1 VTSVVVC
8 KLDEPALEFGTG
20 TDQRVKEGLTAFGP
34 YSLRLGARHPQQVR
48 VGLVGPLGALSKARD
63 FLGRMQDSIP
73 TLGDMQ
79 LQRPPFPGFAST
91 FQSELLIDDSWQYTI
106 PDYRIAAALELDP
119 PKAFRELLA
128 IWTAGLEELRI
139 QRDPPPDLILCAI
152 PNEVVKHCRRVRFA
166 DAPLKPT
173 EQLSLFDEH
182 PQTIEAVTGPEALL
196 ERDFRRALKA
206 SAMRIAAPIQIVT
219 PNLFGPIPGRH
230 DDPASRAWNL
240 GVALFYKAGGAPW
253 RVATPALDTLYIG
266 ISFHHRW
273 HRGGHTVFA
282 GLAQAFY
289 PGSEGFALRGGEA
302 EKAPE
307 ELRLRLSEDETAR
320 LVSDVLAH
328 YRLRTSRD
336 PRRVVVHKTTAFDD
350 GERRGALRALDN
362 VPETEFVALRS
373 SAFRLL
379 RQGDYPPARGS
390 LTRIGDRAFLLTTGY
405 QANRKTY
412 KGSHIPVPLDL
423 VLDAGADVEQA
434 AEDVMSLTKLNWNSA
449 ADHMQFPVTLA
460 FAQKVGTIMA
470 EVAEDEEPQ
479 TRFSYYI

>member
-1 VTSVVVC
+1 MTRLLVRR
-8 KLDEPALEFGTG
+8 LDEPSLEFGDG
-20 TDQRVKEGLTAFGP
+20 TEARVKEGLTAHGP
-34 YSLRLGARHPQQVR
+34 YSLRLGARHPMQVR
-48 VGLVGPLGALSKARD
+48 VGLVGPADPLSKARD
-63 FLGRMQDSIP
+63 FLRLMQDSIP

-79 LQRPPFPGFAST
+79 VQRPPFPGFAST
-91 FQSELLIDDSWQYTI
+91 FHSQLMVDDSWQYTI
-106 PDYRIAAALELDP
+106 PDHLVDAALRLDP
-119 PKAFRELLA
+119 PKAFRQLLA
-128 IWTAGLEELRI
+128 LWTAGLEELSV
-139 QRDPPPDLILCAI
+139 QRDPPPDLVLCAI
-152 PNEVVKHCRRVRFA
+152 PNEVLKHCRRVRFA

-173 EQLSLFDEH
+173 EQLNLFDDPPE
-182 PQTIEAVTGPEALL
+182 TLEAVTGPEALL

-206 SAMRIAAPIQIVT
+206 SAMRTGAPIQIVT
-219 PNLFGPIPGRH
+219 PNLFGPIPGRF

-253 RVATPALDTLYIG
+253 RVATPELDTLYIG

-273 HRGGHTVFA
+273 HRGGHTVYA

-302 EKAPE
+302 EKTPE

-320 LVSDVLAH
+320 LVASVLDH

-362 VPETEFVALRS
+362 VPETEFVALRT

-379 RQGDYPPARGS
+379 RQGDYPPHRGS
-390 LTRIGDRAFLLTTGY
+390 LTMVGDRAFLLTTGY

-423 VLDAGADVEQA
+423 ALDPGSDAENA
-434 AEDVMSLTKLNWNSA
+434 ARDVMALTKLNWNSA

-470 EVAEDEEPQ
+470 EVGEDEEPQ

>member
-1 VTSVVVC
+1 MSTLKVRQ
-8 KLDEPALEFGTG
+8 LEEPRLEFGSG
-20 TDQRVKEGLTAFGP
+20 QDPRVKEGLTAFGP
-34 YSLRLGARHPQQVR
+34 YSLRLGARHPRQVR
-48 VGLVGPLGALSKARD
+48 VGVIGPEEAVRKTGEFLS
-63 FLGRMQDSIP
+63 RMDDSIP
-73 TLGDMQ
+73 SLGDMQ
-79 LQRPPFPGFAST
+79 LQRPAFPGFHST
-91 FQSELLIDDSWQYTI
+91 FSSELLVDDSWRYTI
-106 PDYRIAAALELDP
+106 PSDRLTSALSHDP
-119 PKAFRELLA
+119 PRAFRELLSL
-128 IWTAGLEELRI
+128 WTAGLEDLTV
-139 QRDPPPDLILCAI
+139 QRDPPPDLVLCAI
-152 PNEVVKHCRRVRFA
+152 PNEVLKHCHRVRFA
-166 DAPLKPT
+166 DAPLKLNA
-173 EQLSLFDEH
+173 QLSLFDD

-206 SAMRIAAPIQIVT
+206 SAMRVGTPIQIVT

-253 RVATPALDTLYIG
+253 RVASPALDTLYIG

-273 HRGGHTVFA
+273 HQGGHTVYA

-289 PGSEGFALRGGEA
+289 PGSEGFALRGGRA
-302 EKAPE
+302 EKAPD
-307 ELRLRLSEDETAR
+307 ELRLRLSETETTR
-320 LVSDVLAH
+320 LISSVLDH

-350 GERRGALRALDN
+350 GERRGALTALDN
-362 VPETEFVALRS
+362 VPETEFVALRT

-390 LTRIGDRAFLLTTGY
+390 LATIGDQNFLLTTGY
-405 QANRKTY
+405 QANRRTY

-423 VLDAGADVEQA
+423 VLDSEADVERA
-434 AEDVMSLTKLNWNSA
+434 AQDVMALTKLNWNSA

>member
-1 VTSVVVC
+1 VSDVVVRQIE
-8 KLDEPALEFGTG
+8 EPELEFGSG
-20 TDQRVKEGLTAFGP
+20 TDARVKEGLTAYGP
-34 YSLRLGARHPQQVR
+34 YSLRLGPRHPQQVR
-48 VGLVGPLGALSKARD
+48 VGLVGPAAPVAKTRE
-63 FLGRMQDSIP
+63 FLDRMRESIP
-73 TLGDMQ
+73 TFGDMQ

-91 FQSELLIDDSWQYTI
+91 FHSELLVDDSWQHTI
-106 PDYRIAAALELDP
+106 ADDRLSNALDLDP
-119 PKAFRELLA
+119 AEAFRELLSA
-128 IWTAGLEELRI
+128 WSAGLTELT

-152 PNEVVKHCRRVRFA
+152 PSEVLRHCRRVRFA
-166 DAPLKPT
+166 DAPVQPAG
-173 EQLSLFDEH
+173 QLSLFDENA
-182 PQTIEAVTGPEALL
+182 QTIEALTGPEALL

-219 PNLFGPIPGRH
+219 PNLFGPIPGRY

-240 GVALFYKAGGAPW
+240 AIALFYKAGGAPW
-253 RVATPALDTLYIG
+253 RVATPSLDTLYIG

-273 HRGGHTVFA
+273 HRGGHTVYA

-302 EKAPE
+302 EKTPD
-307 ELRLRLSEDETAR
+307 ELRLRLSENETAR
-320 LVSDVLAH
+320 LVSDVLEH

-362 VPETEFVALRS
+362 VPSTEFVALRTS
-373 SAFRLL
+373 TFRLL
-379 RQGDYPPARGS
+379 RQGDYPPPRGS
-390 LTRIGDRAFLLTTGY
+390 LATIGSKTFLLTTGY

-423 VLDAGADVEQA
+423 VVDATVDVEHA
-434 AEDVMSLTKLNWNSA
+434 AQDVMALTKLNWNSA

-470 EVAEDEEPQ
+470 EVGEDEEPQ
-479 TRFSYYI
+479 TRFAYYI

>member
-1 VTSVVVC
+1 MTTVIVNQ
-8 KLDEPALEFGTG
+8 LDEPSLEFGGG
-20 TDQRVKEGLTAFGP
+20 TDERVKEGLTAFGP
-34 YSLRLGARHPQQVR
+34 YSLRLGPRHPQQVR
-48 VGLVGPLGALSKARD
+48 VGLVGPAETLAKARA
-63 FLGRMQDSIP
+63 FLDRMQESIP

-79 LQRPPFPGFAST
+79 LQRPPFPGFEST
-91 FQSELLIDDSWQYTI
+91 FKSQLLLDESWSHTI
-106 PDYRIAAALELDP
+106 PDDVLARALELDP

-128 IWTAGLEELRI
+128 LWTAGLERLRVHS
-139 QRDPPPDLILCAI
+139 DPPPDLILCAI
-152 PNEVVKHCRRVRFA
+152 PDEVLKHCHRVRFA
-166 DAPLKPT
+166 DAPVKPN
-173 EQLSLFDEH
+173 EQLSLFDEQ
-182 PQTIEAVTGPEALL
+182 PDTIEAVTGPEALL

-206 SAMRIAAPIQIVT
+206 SAMRVAAPIQIVT

-240 GVALFYKAGGAPW
+240 GIALFYKAGGAPW
-253 RVATPALDTLYIG
+253 RVATPELDTLYIG

-273 HRGGHTVFA
+273 HRGGHTVYA

-302 EKAPE
+302 EKTPE
-307 ELRLRLSEDETAR
+307 DLRLRLSEDESAR
-320 LVSDVLAH
+320 LISDVLDH
-328 YRLRTSRD
+328 YRLRRSRD
-336 PRRVVVHKTTAFDD
+336 PRRVVVHKTTAFDE

-362 VPETEFVALRS
+362 VPEVEFVALRT

-379 RQGDYPPARGS
+379 RQGDYPPRRGS
-390 LTRIGDRAFLLTTGY
+390 LTTVGDRAFLLTTGY
-405 QANRKTY
+405 QPNRKTY

-423 VLDAGADVEQA
+423 VLDHETNRDRAAADVMA
-434 AEDVMSLTKLNWNSA
+434 LTKLNWNSA
-449 ADHMQFPVTLA
+449 VDHMAFPVTLA

>member
-1 VTSVVVC
+1 MTSVIVSQ
-8 KLDEPALEFGTG
+8 LDEPALEFGTG
-20 TDQRVKEGLTAFGP
+20 TDERVKEGLTAFGP
-34 YSLRLGARHPQQVR
+34 YSLRLGPRHPQQVR
-48 VGLVGPLGALSKARD
+48 VGLVGPADPVAKARS
-63 FLGRMQDSIP
+63 FLDRMQESIP

-91 FQSELLIDDSWQYTI
+91 FHSQLLVDESWSYTI
-106 PDYRIAAALELDP
+106 PDDVLAAALELDP

-128 IWTAGLEELRI
+128 RWTAGLEQLRVHS
-139 QRDPPPDLILCAI
+139 DPPPDLILCAI
-152 PNEVVKHCRRVRFA
+152 PNEVLKHCHRVRFA
-166 DAPLKPT
+166 DAPVKPT
-173 EQLSLFDEH
+173 EQLSLFDEQ
-182 PQTIEAVTGPEALL
+182 PDTIEAVTGPEALL

-240 GVALFYKAGGAPW
+240 GIALFYKAGGAPW

-273 HRGGHTVFA
+273 HRGGHTVYA

-307 ELRLRLSEDETAR
+307 ELRLRLSEEETAR

-336 PRRVVVHKTTAFDD
+336 PRRVVVHKTTAFDE

-362 VPETEFVALRS
+362 VPETEFVALRT

-379 RQGDYPPARGS
+379 RQGDYPPRRGS
-390 LTRIGDRAFLLTTGY
+390 LTTVGDRAFLMTTGY
-405 QANRKTY
+405 QPNRKTY

-423 VLDAGADVEQA
+423 VLDRDTDRERAAADVMA
-434 AEDVMSLTKLNWNSA
+434 LTKLNWNSA
-449 ADHMQFPVTLA
+449 ADHMAFPVTLA

-470 EVAEDEEPQ
+470 EVADDEEPQ

>member
-1 VTSVVVC
+1 MTRVVVRQ
-8 KLDEPALEFGTG
+8 LEEPTLEFGTG
-20 TDQRVKEGLTAFGP
+20 TDSRVKEGLTAFGP
-34 YSLRLGARHPQQVR
+34 YSLSLGARHPQQVR
-48 VGLVGPLGALSKARD
+48 VGLVGPASPVSKARG
-63 FLGRMQDSIP
+63 FLAMMQDSIP

-91 FQSELLIDDSWQYTI
+91 FHSQLLVDDSWTYII
-106 PDYRIAAALELDP
+106 PDHQLAEALDLDP

-128 IWTAGLEELRI
+128 IWTAGLEQLRVHS
-139 QRDPPPDLILCAI
+139 DPPPDLILCAI
-152 PNEVVKHCRRVRFA
+152 PGEVLKHCRRVRFA
-166 DAPLKPT
+166 DAPVKPT
-173 EQLSLFDEH
+173 AQLSLFDEQ
-182 PQTIEAVTGPEALL
+182 PATIEALTGPEALL

-253 RVATPALDTLYIG
+253 RVATPALETLYIG

-273 HRGGHTVFA
+273 HRGGHSVNA

-302 EKAPE
+302 EKTPDD
-307 ELRLRLSEDETAR
+307 LRLRLSEDETAR
-320 LVSDVLAH
+320 LVFDVLEH
-328 YRLRTSRD
+328 YRLRTARD
-336 PRRVVVHKTTAFDD
+336 PRRVVMHKTTAFTD

-362 VPETEFVALRS
+362 VPEIEFVALRTS
-373 SAFRLL
+373 DFRLL
-379 RQGDYPPARGS
+379 RQGDYPPPRGS
-390 LTRIGDRAFLLTTGY
+390 LTTIGDRAFLLTTGY
-405 QANRKTY
+405 QANRRTY

-423 VLDAGADVEQA
+423 VAGDDVDIERA
-434 AEDVMSLTKLNWNSA
+434 AQDVMALTKLNWNSA

-470 EVAEDEEPQ
+470 EVDEDEEPQ

>member
-1 VTSVVVC
+1 MSTVIVNQ
-8 KLDEPALEFGTG
+8 LDEPSLEFGSG
-20 TDQRVKEGLTAFGP
+20 TDERVKEGLTAFGP
-34 YSLRLGARHPQQVR
+34 YSLRLGPRHPQQVR
-48 VGLVGPLGALSKARD
+48 VGLVGPADPVSKARA
-63 FLGRMQDSIP
+63 FLNRMQESIP

-79 LQRPPFPGFAST
+79 LQRPPFPGFEST
-91 FQSELLIDDSWQYTI
+91 FQSQLLLDESWSHTI
-106 PDYRIAAALELDP
+106 PDDALARALELHP
-119 PKAFRELLA
+119 AKAFRELLA
-128 IWTAGLEELRI
+128 LWTAGLEQLRVHS
-139 QRDPPPDLILCAI
+139 DPPPDLILCAI
-152 PNEVVKHCRRVRFA
+152 PNEVLKHCHRVRFA
-166 DAPLKPT
+166 DAPVKPT
-173 EQLSLFDEH
+173 EQLGLFDE
-182 PQTIEAVTGPEALL
+182 QADTIEAVTGPEALL

-240 GVALFYKAGGAPW
+240 GIALFYKAGGAPW

-273 HRGGHTVFA
+273 HRGGHTVYA

-302 EKAPE
+302 EKAPQ
-307 ELRLRLSEDETAR
+307 ELRLRLSEDESAR
-320 LVSDVLAH
+320 LISDVLNH

-336 PRRVVVHKTTAFDD
+336 PRRVVVHKTTAFDE

-362 VPETEFVALRS
+362 VPEVEFVALRT

-379 RQGDYPPARGS
+379 RQGDYPPRRGS
-390 LTRIGDRAFLLTTGY
+390 LTTIGDRVFLLTTGY
-405 QANRKTY
+405 QPNRKTY

-423 VLDAGADVEQA
+423 VLDRETDRERA
-434 AEDVMSLTKLNWNSA
+434 ASDIMALTKLNWNSA
-449 ADHMQFPVTLA
+449 ADHMAFPVTLA

-470 EVAEDEEPQ
+470 EVADDEEPQ

>member
-1 VTSVVVC
+1 MTSVVVRT
-8 KLDEPALEFGTG
+8 LEEPNLEFGEG

-34 YSLRLGARHPQQVR
+34 YSVRLGARHPQQVR
-48 VGLVGPLGALSKARD
+48 VGLVGPSGPLSKARE
-63 FLGRMQDSIP
+63 FLDRMQDSIP

-79 LQRPPFPGFAST
+79 LQRPPFPGFAPT
-91 FQSELLIDDSWQYTI
+91 FHSDLLVDETWQHCI
-106 PDYRIAAALELDP
+106 PDQVLSAALDLKP
-119 PKAFRELLA
+119 PQAFRELLR
-128 IWTAGLEELRI
+128 IWTAGLEEVRI

-152 PNEVVKHCRRVRFA
+152 PKEVLKHCHRVRFA
-166 DAPLKPT
+166 DAPVKPT
-173 EQLSLFDEH
+173 EQLRLFDEH
-182 PQTIEAVTGPEALL
+182 PDSIEAATGPEALL

-206 SAMRIAAPIQIVT
+206 AAMRVGAPIQIVT

-240 GVALFYKAGGAPW
+240 AIALFYKAGGAPW
-253 RVATPALDTLYIG
+253 RIATPDLDTLYIG

-273 HRGGHTVFA
+273 HRGGHTVYA

-302 EKAPE
+302 EKTPE
-307 ELRLRLSEDETAR
+307 ELRLRLSEEETER
-320 LVSDVLAH
+320 LITDVLDH

-336 PRRVVVHKTTAFDD
+336 PRRVVVHKTTAFDE
-350 GERRGALRALDN
+350 GERHGALRALDN
-362 VPETEFVALRS
+362 VPETEFVALRT

-379 RQGDYPPARGS
+379 RQGDYPPPRGS
-390 LTRIGDRAFLLTTGY
+390 LTTIGGHSFLLTTGY

-412 KGSHIPVPLDL
+412 KGSHVPVPIDL
-423 VLDAGADVEQA
+423 VLDSDEDVERA
-434 AEDVMSLTKLNWNSA
+434 AADVMSLTKLNWNSA

-470 EVAEDEEPQ
+470 EVADDEEPQ

>member
-1 VTSVVVC
+1 MTVVVRQ
-8 KLDEPALEFGTG
+8 LDEPALEFGEG
-20 TDQRVKEGLTAFGP
+20 TDRRVKEGLTAFGP

-48 VGLVGPLGALSKARD
+48 VGLVGPKGPLEKARA
-63 FLGRMQDSIP
+63 FLDLMQQSIP
-73 TLGDMQ
+73 TLGDAQ

-91 FQSELLIDDSWQYTI
+91 FHSKLLLDDSWQYMI
-106 PDYRIAAALELDP
+106 PDDQLSAALELDP
-119 PKAFRELLA
+119 PKAFRELLTM
-128 IWTAGLEELRI
+128 WSTGLEELKV
-139 QRDPPPDLILCAI
+139 QRDPPPDLMLCAI
-152 PNEVVKHCRRVRFA
+152 PNEVLKHCRRVRFA
-166 DAPLKPT
+166 DAPVKPT
-173 EQLSLFDEH
+173 EQLSLFDEQ
-182 PQTIEAVTGPEALL
+182 PQTIEALTGPEALL

-219 PNLFGPIPGRH
+219 PNLFGPVPGRF

-240 GVALFYKAGGAPW
+240 AVALFYKAGGAPW

-302 EKAPE
+302 EKTPE
-307 ELRLRLSEDETAR
+307 ELRLRLSEDDTAR
-320 LVSDVLAH
+320 LVTDVLDQ

-362 VPETEFVALRS
+362 VPETEFVALRT

-379 RQGDYPPARGS
+379 RQGDYPPPRGS
-390 LTRIGDRAFLLTTGY
+390 LTTIGDRSFLLTTGY

-423 VLDAGADVEQA
+423 VVDQGGDVDQA

-470 EVAEDEEPQ
+470 EVPEDEEPQ

>member
-1 VTSVVVC
+1 MSVLVRH
-8 KLDEPALEFGTG
+8 LDEPILEFGAG
-20 TDQRVKEGLTAFGP
+20 TDPRVKEGLTAHGP
-34 YSLRLGARHPQQVR
+34 YSLRLGPRHPQQVR
-48 VGLVGPLGALSKARD
+48 VGLVGPRGPLEKARA
-63 FLGRMQDSIP
+63 FLNLMQNSIP

-91 FQSELLIDDSWQYTI
+91 FHSELLLDETWQYTI
-106 PDYRIAAALELDP
+106 PDDRLSAALELDP

-128 IWTAGLEELRI
+128 LWSAGLEELRV
-139 QRDPPPDLILCAI
+139 QRDPPPDLMLCAI
-152 PNEVVKHCRRVRFA
+152 PNEVLKHCRRVRFA
-166 DAPLKPT
+166 DAPVKPT
-173 EQLSLFDEH
+173 EQLNLFDQH

-206 SAMRIAAPIQIVT
+206 AAMRIAAPIQIVT
-219 PNLFGPIPGRH
+219 PNLFGPVPGRH

-240 GVALFYKAGGAPW
+240 AVALFYKAGGAPW

-302 EKAPE
+302 EKTPE
-307 ELRLRLSEDETAR
+307 ELRLRLSEEETER
-320 LVSDVLAH
+320 LVTDVLDQ

-362 VPETEFVALRS
+362 VPETEFVALRT

-379 RQGDYPPARGS
+379 RQGDYPPPRGS
-390 LTRIGDRAFLLTTGY
+390 LTTVGDRSFLLTTGY

-423 VLDAGADVEQA
+423 VVDEGGDVDQA

-470 EVAEDEEPQ
+470 EVPEDEEPQ